1 MRVIVDASVVVDYL
15 RRRQAHDE
23 SLFIKFS
30 RIGTVVFSLV
40 TVAELYSGKS
50 AQAEGLQREYL
61 DALVGGA
68 EVMIP
73 TVKTAKT
80 VGMLRATYQLSLG
93 DAFVAALA
101 IEEKLPVLTADKK
114 AFEKVKV
121 VRLLRDF

>member
-1 MRVIVDASVVVDYL
+1 MKVIVDASVVVDYL

-50 AQAEGLQREYL
+50 AQDEGSQREYIDSL
-61 DALVGGA
+61 IDGA

-121 VRLLRDF
+121 VRLLRDI